1 MANLF
6 AKWMDL
12 SSCEITL
19 LFSPYSSCNIILHAF
34 RLLWAMS
41 INHRGA
47 LIHVRWVR
55 TRRAMSQWRF
65 SRDAWRFC
73 GCTARICPT
82 TSWASRWC
90 RGTKLVVTR
99 ASTAA
104 FVSGEFNDIESS
116 SAYPNVILFWCFLSD
131 EPMLC
136 ISDALMCDGI
146 RQCPEG
152 GGMFNDEDEAL
163 CKKHRF
169 DDQDLKNVRKLEDL
183 SLFISFLCIFRLSF
197 FRVSTSHQFGNIWLS
212 ASSKTSSAQSSQR
225 QRSHPWIQ
233 CRAIPTRKSV
243 RRSPRI
249 STTISEMST
258 WTSASTTTSQR
269 WEFKSRLR
277 RDLLRL
283 REGARETII
292 YRVTAL
298 GGIWCW
304 GCLCARLCC
313 WCAASGSALGECRRT
328 MCWSSLTMASRWR

>member
-1 MANLF
+1 M
-6 AKWMDL
+6 
-12 SSCEITL
+12 
-19 LFSPYSSCNIILHAF
+19 FSQRWTDALHLRRFDVRRNPPMPWRRRNVQWWGWSFVQKA
-34 RLLWAMS
+34 S
-41 INHRGA
+41 
-47 LIHVRWVR
+47 VRWPGLEER
-55 TRRAMSQWRF
+55 KEARRF
-65 SRDAWRFC
+65 
-73 GCTARICPT
+73 I
-82 TSWASRWC
+82 
-90 RGTKLVVTR
+90 
-99 ASTAA
+99 A
-104 FVSGEFNDIESS
+104 F
-116 SAYPNVILFWCFLSD
+116 YL
-131 EPMLC
+131 
-136 ISDALMCDGI
+136 
-146 RQCPEG
+146 
-152 GGMFNDEDEAL
+152 
-163 CKKHRF
+163 
-169 DDQDLKNVRKLEDL
+169 
-183 SLFISFLCIFRLSF
+183 FLCIFRLSF

-212 ASSKTSSAQSSQR
+212 VSSKTSSAQSSQR

-243 RRSPRI
+243 RRSPHI